1 MVNFNSA
8 PYSHLHSLQGDVAG
22 IVDYAESLVVEYKY
36 DPWGKPILARV
47 STDAHEALPELNRF
61 RHSEYAWDEEVER
74 FTRSTEDAISGT
86 SAFCK
91 VLAVDGKGNTGR
103 IDLLNRTSGG
113 IAERR
118 TRR

>member
-1 MVNFNSA
+1 M
-8 PYSHLHSLQGDVAG
+8 G

-36 DPWGKPILARV
+36 NPWGKPILARV

-61 RHSEYAWDEEVER
+61 RHREYAWDEEVER

-103 IDLLNRTSGG
+103 IEDVYKRQVDVFPLMLCDLIWVRLS
-113 IAERR
+113 
-118 TRR
+118 